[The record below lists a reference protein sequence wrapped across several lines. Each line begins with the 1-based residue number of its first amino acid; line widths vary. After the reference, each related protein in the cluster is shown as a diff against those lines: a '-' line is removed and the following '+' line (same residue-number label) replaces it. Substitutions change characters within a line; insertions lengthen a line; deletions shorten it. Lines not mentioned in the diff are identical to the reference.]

1 MPSTIGTGGVMANI
15 VLVAGGWH
23 GGWVYASIARQL
35 RARGNE
41 VFTPTLTGLG
51 ERAHLTN
58 ACPNLDTHIED
69 IANVIR
75 VENLENV
82 ILCGHSYAG
91 MVISGVADRLS
102 ERISALVY
110 IDAFV
115 PEDGESWWDLAG
127 DHYRQVAL
135 ERSGADGLRVAPP
148 VHLDPRCTPHPLASF
163 RQTIHLSGKW
173 KSVKEKVFIYA
184 TEWSRTPFTSTYEAL
199 LKDPAWTVKTLSCVH
214 NVMVQAPEQLLAV
227 IADLRAVRRVEIPGF
242 VCD

>member
-1 MPSTIGTGGVMANI
+1 MANI

-35 RARGNE
+35 RAAGNE

-51 ERAHLTN
+51 ERSHLVG

-69 IANVIR
+69 IANVLR
-75 VENLENV
+75 FEDLKNV
-82 ILCGHSYAG
+82 ILCAHSYAG
-91 MVISGVADRLS
+91 MVLSGVADRLS

-127 DHYRQVAL
+127 DHYRRVAL
-135 ERSGADGLRVAPP
+135 ERSGTDGLRVAPP

-173 KSVKEKVFIYA
+173 RSVKEKVFIY
-184 TEWSRTPFTSTYEAL
+184 TTKWDRPSPLTSIYEAL
-199 LKDPAWTVKTLSCVH
+199 LKDPDWTVKALPCGH

-227 IADLRAVRRVEIPGF
+227 IADLKAIRRVGIPGF

>member
-1 MPSTIGTGGVMANI
+1 MANI

-23 GGWVYASIARQL
+23 GGWYYASIARHL

-69 IANVIR
+69 VANVIR
-75 VENLENV
+75 FEGLKDV

-102 ERISALVY
+102 EHISALGY

-115 PEDGESWWDLAG
+115 PEDGDSWWDLAG
-127 DHYRQVAL
+127 DHYRQLAL
-135 ERSGADGLRVAPP
+135 ERSGTDGLRVAAP
-148 VHLDPRCTPHPLASF
+148 VHLDSRCTPHPLASF
-163 RQTIHLSGKW
+163 RQTIHLTGKW
-173 KSVKEKVFIYA
+173 KSVEEKVFIY
-184 TEWSRTPFTSTYEAL
+184 TTKWSRLSPFISTYEAL
-199 LKDPAWTVKTLSCVH
+199 LKDPEWTVTTLPCAH
-214 NVMVQAPEQLLAV
+214 NVVLEAPEQLLAV
-227 IADLRAVRRVEIPGF
+227 IADLKAIRRG
-242 VCD
+242 